1 MEKSVGLRRGF
12 TVLRW
17 IAGLNYVSVALIASF
32 HIFPMPEGTTPDGIA
47 FFTALHASKFMLPLL
62 GLCFLTGGLL
72 LLPDRTAPLGLILL
86 APPIVVI
93 PLYNWLLERQPFTS
107 GPFVVTIEILLAWYY
122 WDRFQ
127 PLWQGKKS

>member
-1 MEKSVGLRRGF
+1 MEKSVGVRRSF

-17 IAGLNYVSVALIASF
+17 LAGLNYVFVALIALF
-32 HIFPMPEGTTPDGIA
+32 RIFPMPEGTTAEGIA
-47 FFTALHASKFMLPLL
+47 FFAALHASKFMLPLL
-62 GLCFLTGGLL
+62 GLCFLAGGLCL
-72 LLPDRTAPLGLILL
+72 LLDRTAPLGLILL

-122 WDRFQ
+122 WDRFK
-127 PLWQGKKS
+127 PLWNGQKS